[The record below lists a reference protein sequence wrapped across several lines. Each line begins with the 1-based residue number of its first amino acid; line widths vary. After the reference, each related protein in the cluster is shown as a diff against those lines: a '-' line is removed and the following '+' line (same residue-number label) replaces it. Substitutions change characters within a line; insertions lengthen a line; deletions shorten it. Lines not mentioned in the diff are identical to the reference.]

1 MADKLY
7 HGACFYPEL
16 WDDQTIAK
24 DIERMKETG
33 INVVRIGE
41 FAWSKMEPE
50 EGKIDVGFF
59 TNIINR
65 LYENGIDTVLCTPTP
80 TPPIWFSHGHP
91 ERMHVDQA
99 GRTMTHGSRQH
110 ACTNNA
116 HFRKKAAIITEA
128 LAKEAG
134 RLPGVIA
141 WQLDNE
147 FKCHIAECMCAS
159 CKSQWHQWLEAR
171 YGTIE
176 QLNEDWGTHIWS
188 EYYQSF
194 EQVPQPAA
202 TPFLHH
208 SSLQTMYRLFESEK
222 IAGFADE
229 QASIIRRY
237 SKAPITHNST
247 LFFSVD
253 NERLFKYL
261 DFASFDTYAPQEKMG
276 SYLLNCDVWRGLKKN
291 TPFWV
296 METSTSY
303 AASLESYAN
312 PHQNG
317 YLRSE
322 AVAAYALGGQG
333 FCYWLWRQQR
343 TGSELPHSAVIS
355 AWGEPSVGYENVL
368 QVEEAR
374 KKIESAML
382 ATKPVQADIAI
393 TYSDRA
399 RMFHLTE
406 PHNGI
411 HYKNLMTDLYN
422 IILQEGF
429 HRDVLP
435 EGGDL
440 TGYKLL
446 FTPLLPYVSDEYLE
460 KAKDFV
466 EAGGI
471 WIAGPMTGGRTKNHT
486 IHTDRALGRL
496 EEWAGVRT
504 LFTFPMDEQTSS
516 GEAFGLEAPLGL
528 WSAVFE
534 PAGAR
539 VVGTVTK
546 GVTPNKAFL
555 TEHHVGKGK
564 IVMLGSMPSG
574 AAGKKLIAEI
584 FQHYAKEAGA
594 AVQTDV
600 TPGTIVVPRETEDGR
615 AMWVMV
621 NMDGHGGTVTVPS
634 GGQDKLKAEPVEAG
648 KLTIQPYEYR
658 IIEFRKEGA
667 SL

>member
-16 WDDQTIAK
+16 WDENTIAQ
-24 DIERMKETG
+24 DIERMKQTG

-50 EGKIDVGFF
+50 EGKIDLRFF
-59 TNIINR
+59 TQIINR
-65 LYENGIDTVLCTPTP
+65 LYENGIETVLCTPTP

-99 GRTMTHGSRQH
+99 GRLMNHGSRQH

-116 HFRKKAAIITEA
+116 YFRQKAAIITEA

-159 CKSQWHQWLEAR
+159 CKDQWHQWLEAR
-171 YGTIE
+171 YGTID
-176 QLNEDWGTHIWS
+176 QLNEEWGTHIWS
-188 EYYQSF
+188 EYYHSF
-194 EQVPQPAA
+194 EQIPQPVA

-222 IAGFADE
+222 IAQFANE
-229 QASIIRRY
+229 QAEIIRRY
-237 SKAPITHNST
+237 SDAPITHNST

-253 NERLFKYL
+253 NERLFENL
-261 DFASFDTYAPQEKMG
+261 DFASFDTYAPQAKME

-291 TPFWV
+291 TPYWV

-312 PHQNG
+312 PHPNG

-343 TGSELPHSAVIS
+343 SGSELPHSAVLS
-355 AWGEPSVGYENVL
+355 TWGEPSVGYENVL
-368 QVEEAR
+368 QVEAAR
-374 KKIESAML
+374 KEIEPIMV

-411 HYKNLMTDLYN
+411 EYKDLMTDLYKVFVN
-422 IILQEGF
+422 QGL

-440 TGYKLL
+440 SGYKLL
-446 FTPLLPYVSDEYLE
+446 FTPLLPYVSDDYLE
-460 KAKDFV
+460 RAKSFV

-471 WIAGPMTGGRTKNHT
+471 WIVGPMTGGRTKNHT

-496 EEWAGVRT
+496 EEWAGVKT
-504 LFTFPMDEQTSS
+504 LFTFPMDEHTSA
-516 GEAFGLEAPLGL
+516 GQAFGKEAPLGL

-534 PAGAR
+534 PAGAEAR
-539 VVGTVTK
+539 GFITK
-546 GVTPNKAFL
+546 GVTPDKAFL
-555 TEHHVGKGK
+555 TEHSVGKGK
-564 IVMLGSMPSG
+564 VVMLGSMPSG
-574 AAGKKLIAEI
+574 EEGKELVAAII
-584 FQHYAKEAGA
+584 HHYAESAG
-594 AVQTDV
+594 VGVKTDV
-600 TPGTIVVPRETEDGR
+600 TAGTIVVPRQREDGQSI
-615 AMWVMV
+615 WVIV
-621 NMDGHGGTVTVPS
+621 NMDGHGGTVTLP
-634 GGQDKLKAEPVEAG
+634 KAGRDSLNEELAEAG
-648 KLTIQPYEYR
+648 KLTIQPYEYK
-658 IIEFRKEGA
+658 IIQFEKEGA
-667 SL
+667 SE

>member
-1 MADKLY
+1 MAEKLY

-16 WDDQTIAK
+16 WDEKTIAE
-24 DIERMKETG
+24 DIELMKKTG

-50 EGKIDVGFF
+50 EGEIDVSFF
-59 TNIINR
+59 KNMITR
-65 LYENGIDTVLCTPTP
+65 LYENGIETVLCTPTP

-91 ERMHVDQA
+91 ERMHIDQE
-99 GRTMTHGSRQH
+99 GRVMSHGSRQH

-116 HFRKKAAIITEA
+116 YFREKSALITAE

-134 RLPGVIA
+134 RLPGLIA

-147 FKCHIAECMCAS
+147 FKCHIAECMCGT
-159 CKSQWHQWLEAR
+159 CKTLWHDWLRAR

-176 QLNEDWGTHIWS
+176 QLNEEWGTHIWS

-194 EQVPQPAA
+194 EQIPQPVA

-208 SSLQTMYRLFESEK
+208 SSLQTMYRIFSSEK
-222 IAGFADE
+222 IAEFADE
-229 QASIIRRY
+229 QAEIIRQY
-237 SKAPITHNST
+237 SDAPITHNST

-253 NERLFKYL
+253 NERLFQHL
-261 DFASFDTYAPQEKMG
+261 DFASFDTYTPQEKME

-291 TPFWV
+291 TPYWV

-312 PHQNG
+312 PHANG
-317 YLRSE
+317 YLQAE

-343 TGSELPHSAVIS
+343 SGSEQPHSAVIS
-355 AWGEPSVGYENVL
+355 AWGEPSVGYRNVL
-368 QVEEAR
+368 QVEEIR
-374 KKIESAML
+374 KELEPIML
-382 ATKPVQADIAI
+382 RTKPVQADIAI

-399 RMFHLTE
+399 RMYHLTE

-411 HYKNLMTDLYN
+411 HYKDLMTELYN
-422 IILQEGF
+422 VFVTEGF

-446 FTPLLPYVSDEYLE
+446 FTPLLPYTSDDYLE
-460 KAKDFV
+460 KAKAFV

-471 WIAGPMTGGRTKNHT
+471 WIAGPMTGGRTKEHT
-486 IHTDRALGRL
+486 IHTDRALGKL
-496 EEWAGVRT
+496 EQWAGVKT
-504 LFTFPMDEQTSS
+504 LFTFPMDEKTTA
-516 GEAFGLEAPLGL
+516 GEAFGKEAPLGL

-534 PAGAR
+534 PEGAEA
-539 VVGTVTK
+539 VGTVTK
-546 GVTPNKAFL
+546 GVTSGKAFL
-555 TEHHVGKGK
+555 TEYKAGKGK
-564 IVMLGSMPSG
+564 VIMLGSLPRG
-574 AAGKKLIAEI
+574 EEGKELMAQII
-584 FQHYAKEAGA
+584 RHYASEAG
-594 AVQTDV
+594 VTVKTDV
-600 TPGTIVVPRETEDGR
+600 SPGTIAAPRETEDGQTF
-615 AMWVMV
+615 WVVV
-621 NMDGHGGTVTVPS
+621 NMDGKGGRVTVPS
-634 GGQDKLKAEPVEAG
+634 EG
-648 KLTIQPYEYR
+648 TITFEPYEYKV
-658 IIEFRKEGA
+658 IEFKKEGVLHE
-667 SL
+667 S

>member
-16 WDDQTIAK
+16 WNENTIAQ
-24 DIERMKETG
+24 DIERMKQTG

-50 EGKIDVGFF
+50 EGNIDISFF
-59 TNIINR
+59 TTIINR

-91 ERMHVDQA
+91 ERMHVDQS
-99 GRTMTHGSRQH
+99 GRTMNHGSRQH

-116 HFRKKAAIITEA
+116 YFREKAAIITEA

-134 RLPGVIA
+134 RLPGLIA

-159 CKSQWHQWLEAR
+159 CKDQWHQWLEAR
-171 YGTIE
+171 YGTVE
-176 QLNEDWGTHIWS
+176 QLNEEWGTHIWS
-188 EYYQSF
+188 EYYHSF
-194 EQVPQPAA
+194 EQVPQPVA

-222 IAGFADE
+222 IAQFADE
-229 QASIIRRY
+229 QAEIIRRY
-237 SKAPITHNST
+237 SDAPITHNST

-253 NERLFKYL
+253 NERLFENL
-261 DFASFDTYAPQEKMG
+261 DFASFDTYAPQARME
-276 SYLLNCDVWRGLKKN
+276 SYLLNCDIWRGLKKN
-291 TPFWV
+291 TPYWV

-312 PHQNG
+312 PHPNG

-343 TGSELPHSAVIS
+343 SGSELPHSAVLS

-368 QVEEAR
+368 QVEAAR
-374 KKIESAML
+374 KEIEPIML

-411 HYKNLMTDLYN
+411 EYKDLMTDLYKVFVN
-422 IILQEGF
+422 QGL

-435 EGGDL
+435 EGSDL
-440 TGYKLL
+440 SGYKLL
-446 FTPLLPYVSDEYLE
+446 FTPLLPYVSDDYLE
-460 KAKDFV
+460 RAKSFV

-496 EEWAGVRT
+496 EEWAGVKT
-504 LFTFPMDEQTSS
+504 LFTFPMDEHTSA
-516 GEAFGLEAPLGL
+516 GQAFGKEAPLGL

-534 PAGAR
+534 PAGAEAK
-539 VVGTVTK
+539 GLITK
-546 GVTPNKAFL
+546 GVTTHKAFL
-555 TEHHVGKGK
+555 TEHSVGKGK
-564 IVMLGSMPSG
+564 VVMLGSMPSG
-574 AAGKKLIAEI
+574 EEGKELVAAII
-584 FQHYAKEAGA
+584 HHYAQSAG
-594 AVQTDV
+594 VGVKTDV
-600 TPGTIVVPRETEDGR
+600 TAGTIVVPRQREDGQR
-615 AMWVMV
+615 IWVIV
-621 NMDGHGGTVTVPS
+621 NMDGHGGTVTLP
-634 GGQDKLKAEPVEAG
+634 KAGRDGLNEEPAATG
-648 KLTIQPYEYR
+648 KLTIQPYAYK
-658 IIEFRKEGA
+658 IIQFEKEGA
-667 SL
+667 SE